1 MENNKNIWLLPTNE
15 PSRLYFNNN
24 DKNLQFCKVDKKCT
38 PLKINQN
45 IYITSDEE
53 IKEGDWY
60 IYGERILQAK
70 FTHKPLYKVKI
81 ILTTDTKLIT
91 DGVQAIEDEFLEWF
105 VKNPSCE
112 RVEVKKGFADGSAYG
127 YDFLSYKIIIPKEE
141 PKPFKDMQQL
151 TEVDWK
157 KFKKKPFISKKEPK
171 QGTMS
176 EAIKQDINNQLKQ
189 ETVMENKTPMQELID
204 ELEEIL
210 SVSSNPLISMNLRL
224 NIELAKSKLEKEK
237 QVIEDAV
244 DDQVNRYSGMATFR
258 TNGKDYYNE
267 KFNKNE

>member
-15 PSRLYFNNN
+15 PSRFSLNSSGKYHLTNQLYTSSPNF
-24 DKNLQFCKVDKKCT
+24 T
-38 PLKINQN
+38 NQN

-81 ILTTDTKLIT
+81 ILTTDQDLIK

-127 YDFLSYKIIIPKEE
+127 YDFLSYKIIIPKVS
-141 PKPFKDMQQL
+141 KP
-151 TEVDWK
+151 T
-157 KFKKKPFISKKEPK
+157 S
-171 QGTMS
+171 
-176 EAIKQDINNQLKQ
+176 
-189 ETVMENKTPMQELID
+189 MENKTPMQELID
-204 ELEEIL
+204 ELEQIL

-237 QVIEDAV
+237 ELF
-244 DDQVNRYSGMATFR
+244 VNTFIDGEVNCGR
-258 TNGKDYYNE
+258 QLAQDYYNE

>member
-15 PSRLYFNNN
+15 PSRFSLNSSGKYHLTNQLYTSSPNF
-24 DKNLQFCKVDKKCT
+24 T
-38 PLKINQN
+38 NQN

-81 ILTTDTKLIT
+81 ILTTDTKLIA
-91 DGVQAIEDEFLEWF
+91 DGVQAIPDEFLEWF

-127 YDFLSYKIIIPKEE
+127 YDFLSYKIIIPKVS
-141 PKPFKDMQQL
+141 KP
-151 TEVDWK
+151 T
-157 KFKKKPFISKKEPK
+157 S
-171 QGTMS
+171 
-176 EAIKQDINNQLKQ
+176 
-189 ETVMENKTPMQELID
+189 MENKTPMQELID
-204 ELEEIL
+204 ELEQIL

-237 QVIEDAV
+237 ELF
-244 DDQVNRYSGMATFR
+244 VNTFIDGEVNCGR
-258 TNGKDYYNE
+258 QLAQDYYNE

>member
-15 PSRLYFNNN
+15 PSRFSLNSSGKYHLTNQLYTSSPNF
-24 DKNLQFCKVDKKCT
+24 T
-38 PLKINQN
+38 NQN

-81 ILTTDTKLIT
+81 ILTTDTKLIA
-91 DGVQAIEDEFLEWF
+91 DGIQAISDEFLEWF

-127 YDFLSYKIIIPKEE
+127 YDFLSYKIIIPKVS
-141 PKPFKDMQQL
+141 KP
-151 TEVDWK
+151 T
-157 KFKKKPFISKKEPK
+157 S
-171 QGTMS
+171 
-176 EAIKQDINNQLKQ
+176 
-189 ETVMENKTPMQELID
+189 MENKTPMQELID
-204 ELEEIL
+204 ELEQIL

-237 QVIEDAV
+237 ELF
-244 DDQVNRYSGMATFR
+244 VNTFIDGEVNCGR
-258 TNGKDYYNE
+258 QLAQDYYNE